1 MNGANE
7 IYNSR
12 NYYGIIACKVTTFI
26 PNHIYNSRNYYGIIA
41 TYFMQ
46 IYVKY
51 SKLKRC
57 MSIFFRF
64 LTHLTIEY
72 IFDF

>member
-41 TYFMQ
+41 VLLQ
-46 IYVKY
+46 
-51 SKLKRC
+51 
-57 MSIFFRF
+57 FRF
-64 LTHLTIEY
+64 RFQSTIVE
-72 IFDF
+72 IIMAL